1 MQLIVVTL
9 PSECIDTL
17 FTSIHNFISVSLL
30 EYHILLNRP
39 RHIYTTLYTIRNLF
53 FRGRKYQP
61 IELLAIP
68 ATSGMGSVDLEII
81 DIMKTFPHED
91 FDSHKI
97 AHDIS
102 LMLVKLVALLLEI
115 IT

>member
-1 MQLIVVTL
+1 M
-9 PSECIDTL
+9 
-17 FTSIHNFISVSLL
+17 
-30 EYHILLNRP
+30 
-39 RHIYTTLYTIRNLF
+39 
-53 FRGRKYQP
+53 
-61 IELLAIP
+61 AIP
-68 ATSGMGSVDLEII
+68 ATSGMGNVDLEII
-81 DIMKTFPHED
+81 DVKKTFPHED